1 MSPRLD
7 EEDNKQRREEGKGGV
22 GGGDRGK
29 QKLRTRENRGEREN
43 GVACQLF

>member
-22 GGGDRGK
+22 GDRGK